1 MEPRETPAAL
11 AGNGIA
17 LVSFNGFESVVEI
30 YNPAV
35 GTVLVQPIPA
45 AFGPVVAAA
54 GDVNGDGVSDA
65 IIGFHDLGGLV
76 AVLDGASGGLLA
88 ARFLF
93 PGATGVSVGASDITG
108 DGIAEAL
115 VSANVPGTPV
125 AAIDFQTGGL
135 VGYFVLPGVAGP
147 LSLTGADVNGDG
159 FDEVVVGFGGPYFG
173 GMVGVFTPYG
183 GLLNAFVAFPA
194 VPGFDPA
201 VSVAGG
207 DVSGDGFDDIAVG
220 SGGGYIGG
228 GVRVFSGLT
237 GALIDEYVPY
247 DPSFVNGVNVF
258 VADGEYD
265 GLFEVFTTPRPG
277 PAFLPVEV
285 VAAYPYWPGP
295 YYGYYGYDF
304 YTVYDSGFYVDY
316 YPVEY
321 YYPDD
326 YYYVPIDDYSVPYMP
341 PLDDP
346 GVYSAPEDF
355 GGGGDF

>member
-1 MEPRETPAAL
+1 MEARETPAAL

-30 YNPAV
+30 VNPAV
-35 GTVLVQPIPA
+35 GTVFVQTIPA
-45 AFGPVVAAA
+45 AFGPVAAAA
-54 GDVNGDGVSDA
+54 GDVSGDGISDA
-65 IIGFHDLGGLV
+65 IVGFHDLGGLV
-76 AVLDGASGGLLA
+76 AVFDGAGGGLLSA
-88 ARFLF
+88 QFLF

-115 VSANVPGTPV
+115 VSANVPGTPI

-135 VGYFVLPGVAGP
+135 AGLFVLPGVVGP
-147 LSLTGADVNGDG
+147 VSLTGSDVNGDG
-159 FDEVVVGFGGPYFG
+159 FDEVVVGFGGPFFG

-183 GLLNAFVAFPA
+183 GLVSALIAFPA
-194 VPGFDPA
+194 VPGFDGT

-207 DVSGDGFDDIAVG
+207 DVSGDGFDDIVVG
-220 SGGGYIGG
+220 SGGGYVGG
-228 GVRVFSGLT
+228 GVKVFSGPD

-247 DPSFVNGVNVF
+247 DPSVFNGVNVF

-277 PAFLPVEV
+277 PALLPAEV
-285 VAAYPYWPGP
+285 IVTDPFWYDP
-295 YYGYYGYDF
+295 YYGYDF
-304 YTVYDSGFYVDY
+304 YTIYDSGFYVDD

-326 YYYVPIDDYSVPYMP
+326 YDYVPIEDYPPPYMTP
-341 PLDDP
+341 PEDP
-346 GVYSAPEDF
+346 GVYYAPEDY